1 LGEAKGQAIVHAGV
15 LCHRRGHTKHHL
27 DSEKALVLAALPVYL
42 FWLTL
47 LLFRSEIQS
56 EEVELVHGSI
66 LEVDW
71 SDGDVVLAN
80 STCFEEDL
88 MKALAHK
95 AAELKPGTFSHRSEG
110 DWGGRGP

>member
-1 LGEAKGQAIVHAGV
+1 M
-15 LCHRRGHTKHHL
+15 
-27 DSEKALVLAALPVYL
+27 
-42 FWLTL
+42 WLTS
-47 LLFRSEIQS
+47 LFRALSSRSKIQS

-95 AAELKPGTFSHRSEG
+95 AAELKPGTFSHRSVG
-110 DWGGRGP
+110 GLGQATTVIRPGRG

>member
-1 LGEAKGQAIVHAGV
+1 M
-15 LCHRRGHTKHHL
+15 
-27 DSEKALVLAALPVYL
+27 
-42 FWLTL
+42 
-47 LLFRSEIQS
+47 QS

-80 STCFEEDL
+80 STCFEDDL

-95 AAELKPGTFSHRSEG
+95 AAELKPGTLGRSG
-110 DWGGRGP
+110 GWGGRGAGGNKPVMRLEKGF